1 MGRAGVPG
9 PQASPAPSLQSASR
23 GSLKLAARTA
33 AGAST
38 VASVIRTPSTAS
50 AQPAGPGT
58 SARAVSGWLG
68 DPWGRPGGPSGPCG
82 VASIVPECGASAGWA
97 VGRRGQGCG
106 LSSPGLLPLSG
117 EPPRAGLS
125 LPASFA
131 TACPEGTFGVRCEER
146 CACRW
151 GAACHAVTG
160 ACLCPPGWRGSRC
173 ESGEPSALLVPRV
186 GAGPPHGDPSGPR
199 PPTPGLPTT
208 SARASPQPAHPAGLE
223 RPVPSAASAPRAPPA
238 TTSPGSVT
246 VPRASRGPAVSKV
259 GAGCGQA

>member
-131 TACPEGTFGVRCEER
+131 TACPEGTFGVLCEER

-160 ACLCPPGWRGSRC
+160 ACLCPPGWRGSPCMKR
-173 ESGEPSALLVPRV
+173 
-186 GAGPPHGDPSGPR
+186 H
-199 PPTPGLPTT
+199 
-208 SARASPQPAHPAGLE
+208 
-223 RPVPSAASAPRAPPA
+223 
-238 TTSPGSVT
+238 
-246 VPRASRGPAVSKV
+246 
-259 GAGCGQA
+259 